1 MGFTLR
7 HILTGESI
15 NFSTKEILEMLGD
28 TVNDEII
35 VHDEV
40 YRISSFSGTDSG
52 DGAVP
57 KLVWQNMNF
66 KLSPKV
72 ETQNIFP
79 FVLDTDGSNLFFT
92 VNGVVYEYG
101 IDKDYHTDGKFL
113 YWHGGF
119 NLDFNDIIYVKYLG
133 LKY

>member
-7 HILTGESI
+7 HILTGESR

-57 KLVWQNMNF
+57 KLVWQNINL

-101 IDKDYHTDGKFL
+101 SDKDYHTDGKFL

-119 NLDFNDIIYVKYLG
+119 NLDFNDIIYVKYLE